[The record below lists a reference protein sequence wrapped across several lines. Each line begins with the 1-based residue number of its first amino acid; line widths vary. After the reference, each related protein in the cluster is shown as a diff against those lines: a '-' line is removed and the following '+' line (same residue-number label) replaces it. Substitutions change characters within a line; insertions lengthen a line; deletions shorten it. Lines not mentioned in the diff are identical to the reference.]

1 MTDAERT
8 TSSDDAF
15 VRGLADVLDSAR
27 QLATQLRGAARGVGQ
42 LGERELAMI
51 IGTGEDVRDRVIS
64 EELMAKARQD
74 PLVASLRQTAHRGL
88 DLGFDAMAVGVQAG
102 SDLLDTVL
110 RTTPAHQELAGA

>member
-15 VRGLADVLDSAR
+15 VHGLADVLDSAR
-27 QLATQLRGAARGVGQ
+27 QLAAQLRGAARGVGR

-51 IGTGEDVRDRVIS
+51 IGTGEDVRDQAIG

-88 DLGFDAMAVGVQAG
+88 DLGFDAIAVGVQAG

-110 RTTPAHQELAGA
+110 HTPLGNQEVASA